1 MIAMKLS
8 VVCALLAPLH
18 LLAQDRSEPR
28 PHETGDPPLSPAES
42 AKHFTLADGLAIDL
56 VLSEPLITQPLH
68 ISFDSRGRLWL
79 VEARQYPKPAGLKE
93 VAKDAVWRAIYDKVP
108 PPPPHAEGSPFR
120 GSDRISI
127 HEDADGDGVYEKH
140 TVFLDGLN
148 MATSVA
154 HTEHGIWVTHAPYLL
169 FFPDRNQDDVPD
181 GPPEVHL
188 SGFGLE
194 DTHSIANSLRWGP
207 DGWLYGAQGST
218 VSAAILLPGGKSA
231 APTSDHWPEIEKE
244 LRKQDAQAVKTMGQN
259 IWRYHPPTRRYEI
272 FAEGGGNAYGLE
284 IDSKGRIFSG
294 HNGGDTRGFH
304 YVQGGY
310 YQKGWEK
317 HGELSNPY
325 AFGYFP
331 PMKGEPVERFTHQF
345 IIYES
350 DALAEQWRGKLWGCD
365 VLHNNIVCSEMI
377 PDGSTF
383 RTKDIGRPV
392 ASSDKWFR
400 PVMITDGPDGCLYIA
415 DWCDKQVSH
424 LRNQQGHMDKE
435 HGRIWRVRMANNLKP
450 ARYLPTPVARP
461 SRPSAENETSGR
473 DGLTTGNRWL
483 RQTYLRLAWEDGRKT
498 PRFNSLDD
506 FWSDYARAAAT
517 PKEYFGKKDAHV
529 RLWAVRLA
537 GDAASISHSEAP
549 GEGASLELHNLAGS
563 EKDPEVLVQ
572 IAATARRFTG
582 LRCWIADRMILNPA
596 CNAGDPLLPLMVW
609 WAVQDSSRLE
619 FLLWNEEEIWATSLA
634 RTTLIERTMKRFAI
648 TGDRADFLRCSKLL
662 ENAPDEESRKL
673 LMKGFSDAMK
683 GRSVSGLPQ
692 ELLEQLAKTGGPLA
706 LALRVRQGERTAIDE
721 TLKILSDGKDPN
733 SSPESSKILVAVFAD
748 IEEPTAV
755 PVLLNLLSEAPLRR
769 HALAALQRQSVP
781 AIAARI
787 LKDMPSWPA
796 PDKDAA
802 LTMLAS
808 RAPWALALVKSGIDL
823 PLAIVKKLQ
832 LFPDKELTDLITA
845 KYGIKLKA
853 TEGEREKEIQ
863 RVKSLLAA
871 EEGVPK
877 KGEPLFQQRCATCHT
892 LWNKGGKAGP
902 DLTSYQRTDLDML
915 LLAIIA
921 PSAEIREGFATT
933 IVETKDGATLAG
945 FITDQDK
952 DVLVL
957 RDPAGQTHTVNR
969 GRIAK
974 EQPLPASLMPE
985 GLLTSLTDQ
994 EIRDLFAW
1002 IRSTT
1007 PPF

>member
-1 MIAMKLS
+1 MRFLLP
-8 VVCALLAPLH
+8 ALLFPLSAP
-18 LLAQDRSEPR
+18 AQSSADKR
-28 PHETGDPPLSPAES
+28 PHETDAPALSPAE
-42 AKHFTLADGLAIDL
+42 AAQKFQLADGLAIDL

-93 VAKDAVWRAIYDKVP
+93 VSKDAVWRAIYDKVP

-120 GSDRISI
+120 GVDRISI
-127 HEDADGDGVYEKH
+127 HEDADGDGVFEKH
-140 TVFLDGLN
+140 KVFHDHLN

-154 HTEHGIWVTHAPYLL
+154 HTEHGVWVTHAPYLL
-169 FFPDRNQDDVPD
+169 FFPDKDQNDVPD

-218 VSAAILLPGGKSA
+218 VSAAILAPYAPGT
-231 APTSDHWPEIEKE
+231 APTGDQWDKVEPELK
-244 LRKQDAQAVKTMGQN
+244 KQDAKAAKTMGQN

-350 DALAEQWRGKLWGCD
+350 DALEEKWRGKLWGCD
-365 VLHNNIVCSEMI
+365 VLHNNIVCAEMI

-383 RTKDIGRPV
+383 KTKDIGRPV
-392 ASSDKWFR
+392 NSTDKWFR
-400 PVMITDGPDGCLYIA
+400 PVMIIDGPDGCLYIA

-424 LRNQQGHMDKE
+424 YRNQMGVMDKD
-435 HGRIWRVRMANNLKP
+435 HGRVWRVRMKDNPKP
-450 ARYLPTPVARP
+450 ARTLPTQNVAGKLP
-461 SRPSAENETSGR
+461 
-473 DGLTTGNRWL
+473 DNRWL
-483 RQTYLRLAWEDGRKT
+483 RQSYLRLAWEKGWHT
-498 PRFNSLDD
+498 PSFNALDD
-506 FWSDYARAAAT
+506 FWSDYARNQPET
-517 PKEYFGKKDAHV
+517 LPFLKNPDPYV
-529 RLWAVRLA
+529 RVWAVRY
-537 GDAASISHSEAP
+537 
-549 GEGASLELHNLAGS
+549 LENLVGKLTSNEQTALMNNLTPIVWH
-563 EKDPEVLVQ
+563 EKDTGVLIQ
-572 IAATARRFTG
+572 WAATARR
-582 LRCWIADRMILNPA
+582 I
-596 CNAGDPLLPLMVW
+596 DPEVQFQVTEYLLINESCDFKDPHLPLMIW
-609 WAVQDSSRLE
+609 WALEALITRNPDIIHNWNRLPGAVKAMGGWWHYPL
-619 FLLWNEEEIWATSLA
+619 FKDFIM
-634 RTTLIERTMKRFAI
+634 ERLVKRFCT
-648 TGDRADFLRCSKLL
+648 TGKQNDYLAFSKLL
-662 ENAPDEESRKL
+662 SELEQLKPAARPV

-683 GRSVSGLPQ
+683 GRSLVGLPR

-706 LALRVRQGERTAIDE
+706 LALRVRQGDAAALQE
-721 TLKILSDGKDPN
+721 TLAILADGKHPQSN
-733 SSPESSKILVAVFAD
+733 PESRATLCAVFAD
-748 IEEPTAV
+748 LAEPSAV
-755 PVLLNLLSEAPLRR
+755 PVLLNLLAEAPLRR
-769 HALAALQRQSVP
+769 TTLAALQRQTAPDIAPRLLKELP
-781 AIAARI
+781 A
-787 LKDMPSWPA
+787 WPA
-796 PDKDAA
+796 ADKVAA

-808 RAPWALALVKSGIDL
+808 RAPWALALAKSGTDL
-823 PLAIVKKLQ
+823 PLAVVKKLQ
-832 LFPDKELTDLITA
+832 LFPDKELAALIEL
-845 KYGIKLKA
+845 KYGDKLRA
-853 TEGEREKEIQ
+853 AGGEKEKEIQ
-863 RVKSLLAA
+863 RVKAVLAA
-871 EEGVPK
+871 AEGVPK
-877 KGEPLFQQRCATCHT
+877 KGQPIFEQRCAACHT

-921 PSAEIREGFATT
+921 PSAEIREGYATT
-933 IVETKDGATLAG
+933 IIETKDGATLAG
-945 FITDQDK
+945 FISDQAGDT
-952 DVLVL
+952 LSL
-957 RDPAGQTHTVNR
+957 RDAAGQSHTLSKD
-969 GRIAK
+969 RITK
-974 EQPLPASLMPE
+974 QEPLPYSLMPE
-985 GLLTSLTDQ
+985 GLLAALTD
-994 EIRDLFAW
+994 EELRDFLAY